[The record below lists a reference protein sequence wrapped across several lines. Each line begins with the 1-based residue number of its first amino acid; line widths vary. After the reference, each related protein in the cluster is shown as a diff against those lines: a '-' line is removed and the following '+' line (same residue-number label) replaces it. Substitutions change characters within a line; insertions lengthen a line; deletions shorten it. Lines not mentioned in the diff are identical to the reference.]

1 MEIAHESIASDGTRK
16 FLVKLDDG
24 RFVESV
30 LIIHKRTICACL
42 SSQVGCAMKC
52 AFCATG
58 KMGFTRNL
66 TSDEI
71 IGQFDLMSGHGKI
84 TNVVFMGM
92 GEPLHNYQNVV
103 DAVNILRKRGLSWQ
117 KITVSTVGIPD
128 KIRALGKDTQC
139 KLALS
144 LHAPNDELR
153 QKIVPLNAKYP
164 IADVFAAC
172 KDYPLRK
179 KNELMIEYVL
189 IDGVNDSPENAKE
202 LGILLKQVPFVVVN
216 LIPYNP
222 VTGIAFSRPQKEK
235 CEAFK
240 QALIDAGFKTII
252 RTTKGIDSNAAC
264 GMLSV
269 SKEKQIINVS

>member
-1 MEIAHESIASDGTRK
+1 MEIAHESVASDGTRK

-58 KMGFTRNL
+58 RMGFTRNL
-66 TSDEI
+66 SSAEI
-71 IGQFDLMSGHGKI
+71 IGQFDLMGKYGKI
-84 TNVVFMGM
+84 TNVVFRGM

-103 DAVNILRKRGLSWQ
+103 DAVNVLRKRGLSWQ

-153 QKIVPLNAKYP
+153 QKIVPMNVKYP
-164 IADVFAAC
+164 IADVLAAC
-172 KDYPLRK
+172 KEYPLRK

-189 IDGVNDSPENAKE
+189 IDGVNDSLDNAKE
-202 LGILLKQVPFVVVN
+202 LGILLKQIPFVVVN

-222 VTGIAFSRPQKEK
+222 VTGIDCSRPRKEK

-240 QALIDAGFKTII
+240 QELITAGFKTII

-269 SKEKQIINVS
+269 SKEKQVLNVS